1 MDRHAEFKLVCDN
14 CNSLSIRIDLAD
26 EGAPSSTP
34 IRCAHCDAPRG
45 TLGNLRRLASK
56 RDSLKL
62 DLDET
67 FFPARRTP
75 DALEGGDLR

>member
-1 MDRHAEFKLVCDN
+1 MMDRCAEFKLVCDN
-14 CNSLSIRIDLAD
+14 CNSLSIRIDVG

-34 IRCAHCDAPRG
+34 IRCGHCDAPRG

-56 RDSLKL
+56 RDLLKF
-62 DLDET
+62 DLDDAL
-67 FFPARRTP
+67 FPARRAP